1 MNPEEILSA
10 LREIST
16 PTLHEVMG
24 KRNAMSSSIRPLWPS
39 MAVCGPAFTVQARP
53 GDNLAV
59 HWALAVAP
67 AGSVLVV
74 SHENDNTCGGW
85 GEIASVAALARGL
98 AGHVTDGGVRDAV
111 ACEHLGFPIFSQ
123 GISIKGT
130 TKVHLGQLQVPVV
143 CGGVVVHPGDCIVG
157 DYDAVVVVPAQEA
170 EEIIARA
177 RDRDAEES
185 RMMSELRKGALTIDV
200 LGLRET
206 LERRIDRPL

>member
-1 MNPEEILSA
+1 MNPEGILSA

-16 PTLHEVMG
+16 PTLHEAMG
-24 KRNAMSSSIRPLWPS
+24 KRNAMSSSIRPLWSS

-74 SHENDNTCGGW
+74 SHEDDNTCGGW
-85 GEIASVAALARGL
+85 GEIATIAALERGL

-111 ACEHLGFPIFSQ
+111 ACRELGFPIFSQ

-143 CGGVVVHPGDCIVG
+143 CGGVVVHPGDYVVG
-157 DYDAVVVVPAQEA
+157 DYDAVVVVPTDEA
-170 EEIIARA
+170 EETIARA
-177 RDRDAEES
+177 IDRDAKES
-185 RMMSELRKGALTIDV
+185 AMMSALRKGALTVDL

-206 LERRIDRPL
+206 LERSIGHPL